1 MEHAVPFEPVRPWRT
16 AAIVATGVA
25 ALELLALIAAGT
37 VLLGRSVVSHGARAA
52 GKPAASRPATTK
64 PSRHP
69 SLPRAKTRIVVL
81 NGNGQA
87 GAAATEASTLRA
99 RGYKISAVGNA
110 QRATQ
115 GPTLIMYRPGFAAEG
130 QRLARDTGI
139 GVVTALDGMQPSS
152 LRRAQLV
159 VVLGSS

>member
-52 GKPAASRPATTK
+52 AKPAASRPATTK

-81 NGNGQA
+81 NGNGEA
-87 GAAATEASTLRA
+87 GAAAAEASTLRA
-99 RGYKISAVGNA
+99 RGYRISAVGNA

-130 QRLARDTGI
+130 LRLARDTGI
-139 GVVTALDGMQPSS
+139 GMVTALDGMQPSS

-159 VVLGSS
+159 VVLGIS

>member
-52 GKPAASRPATTK
+52 AKPAAIRPAPTK

-81 NGNGQA
+81 NGNGKA
-87 GAAATEASTLRA
+87 GAAAAEASTLRA
-99 RGYKISAVGNA
+99 RGYRISAVGNA

>member
-52 GKPAASRPATTK
+52 AKPAASRPATTK
-64 PSRHP
+64 PSRHA

-87 GAAATEASTLRA
+87 GAASAEASTLRA
-99 RGYKISAVGNA
+99 RGYRISAVGNA
-110 QRATQ
+110 PRATQ

-130 QRLARDTGI
+130 QRLARDTGV

>member
-37 VLLGRSVVSHGARAA
+37 VLLGRSVVGQGARAA
-52 GKPAASRPATTK
+52 AKPAASRPATTT

-81 NGNGQA
+81 NGNGEA
-87 GAAATEASTLRA
+87 GAAAAEASTLRA

>member
-52 GKPAASRPATTK
+52 AKPAASRPATTK
-64 PSRHP
+64 PSRHA

-81 NGNGQA
+81 NGNGKA
-87 GAAATEASTLRA
+87 GAAAAEASTLRA
-99 RGYKISAVGNA
+99 RGYRISAVGNA

>member
-25 ALELLALIAAGT
+25 VLELLALIAAGT
-37 VLLGRSVVSHGARAA
+37 VLLGRSVVGQGARAA
-52 GKPAASRPATTK
+52 AKPAASRPATTT

-81 NGNGQA
+81 NGNGEA
-87 GAAATEASTLRA
+87 GAAAAEASTLRA

>member
-52 GKPAASRPATTK
+52 AKPATSRPATMK

-87 GAAATEASTLRA
+87 GAAAAEASTLRA

-110 QRATQ
+110 QRATH

>member
-25 ALELLALIAAGT
+25 ALELVALIVAGT

-52 GKPAASRPATTK
+52 AKPVASRPATTK

-81 NGNGQA
+81 NANGQA
-87 GAAATEASTLRA
+87 GAAAAEASTLRA

-159 VVLGSS
+159 VVLRSS

>member
-37 VLLGRSVVSHGARAA
+37 VLLGRSVVGQGARAA
-52 GKPAASRPATTK
+52 AKPAASRPATTT

-69 SLPRAKTRIVVL
+69 SLPRAKTRIVVI
-81 NGNGQA
+81 NGNGEA
-87 GAAATEASTLRA
+87 GAAAAEASTLRA

>member
-52 GKPAASRPATTK
+52 AKPAASRPATTK
-64 PSRHP
+64 PSRHA

-87 GAAATEASTLRA
+87 GAAAAEASTLRA
-99 RGYKISAVGNA
+99 RGYRISAVGNA

-130 QRLARDTGI
+130 QRLARDTGV

>member
-52 GKPAASRPATTK
+52 AKPAASRPATTK

-81 NGNGQA
+81 NGNGEA
-87 GAAATEASTLRA
+87 GAAAAEASTLRA
-99 RGYKISAVGNA
+99 RGYRISAVGNA

-139 GVVTALDGMQPSS
+139 GMVTALDGMQPSS

-159 VVLGSS
+159 VVLGIS

>member
-25 ALELLALIAAGT
+25 ALELLALIVAGT

-52 GKPAASRPATTK
+52 AKPARYKPATQ

-69 SLPRAKTRIVVL
+69 SLPRAKTRVVVL
-81 NGNGQA
+81 NGNGEA
-87 GAAATEASTLRA
+87 GAAAAEASTIRA

-110 QRATQ
+110 ERPTQ
-115 GPTLIMYRPGFAAEG
+115 GPTLVMYRPGFVAEA
-130 QRLARDTGI
+130 QRLARDTGN
-139 GVVTALDGMQPSS
+139 GVVTALDGMQPGS
-152 LRRAQLV
+152 LRGAQLV
-159 VVLGSS
+159 VVLGTS

>member
-1 MEHAVPFEPVRPWRT
+1 MEHAVPIEPVRPWRT

-52 GKPAASRPATTK
+52 ARSAAIRPATMK

-87 GAAATEASTLRA
+87 GAASAEASTLRA

-139 GVVTALDGMQPSS
+139 GMVTALDGMQPSS

-159 VVLGSS
+159 VVLGIS

>member
-52 GKPAASRPATTK
+52 AKPAATRPATTT
-64 PSRHP
+64 PSRHA

-87 GAAATEASTLRA
+87 GAAAAEASTLRA

>member
-52 GKPAASRPATTK
+52 AKPAASRPATTK
-64 PSRHP
+64 PSRHA

-87 GAAATEASTLRA
+87 GAAAAEASTLRA
-99 RGYKISAVGNA
+99 RGYRISAVGNA

-139 GVVTALDGMQPSS
+139 GMVTALDGMQPSS

>member
-1 MEHAVPFEPVRPWRT
+1 MEHAVPFETVRPWRT
-16 AAIVATGVA
+16 AAVVASGVA
-25 ALELLALIAAGT
+25 AVELVLLIVVGT

-52 GKPAASRPATTK
+52 AKPAASRPATMK
-64 PSRHP
+64 PSRQAG
-69 SLPRAKTRIVVL
+69 LPRAKTRVVVL
-81 NGNGQA
+81 NGNGEA
-87 GAAATEASTLRA
+87 GAAAAEASAIRA

-139 GVVTALDGMQPSS
+139 GMVTALDGMQPSS

-159 VVLGSS
+159 VVLGIS

>member
-52 GKPAASRPATTK
+52 AKPAASRPATTK
-64 PSRHP
+64 PSRHA

-87 GAAATEASTLRA
+87 GAAAAEASTLRA
-99 RGYKISAVGNA
+99 RGYRISAVGNA

-159 VVLGSS
+159 VVLGIS

>member
-52 GKPAASRPATTK
+52 AKPAASRPATTK

-81 NGNGQA
+81 NGNGEA
-87 GAAATEASTLRA
+87 GAAAAEASTLRA
-99 RGYKISAVGNA
+99 RGYRISAVGNA

>member
-52 GKPAASRPATTK
+52 AKPAASRPATTK
-64 PSRHP
+64 PSRHA

-81 NGNGQA
+81 NGNGEA
-87 GAAATEASTLRA
+87 GAAAAEASAIRA
-99 RGYKISAVGNA
+99 RGYKIGAVGNA
-110 QRATQ
+110 PRPTQ
-115 GPTLIMYRPGFAAEG
+115 GPTLVMYRPGFAAEAH
-130 QRLARDTGI
+130 RLARDAGI
-139 GVVTALDGMQPSS
+139 SIVTALDGLQPSS

>member
-37 VLLGRSVVSHGARAA
+37 VLLGRSVVSHSARAA
-52 GKPAASRPATTK
+52 AKPAARRPATTK

-87 GAAATEASTLRA
+87 GAAAAEASTLSA

-115 GPTLIMYRPGFAAEG
+115 GPTLIMYRPGFAPEG